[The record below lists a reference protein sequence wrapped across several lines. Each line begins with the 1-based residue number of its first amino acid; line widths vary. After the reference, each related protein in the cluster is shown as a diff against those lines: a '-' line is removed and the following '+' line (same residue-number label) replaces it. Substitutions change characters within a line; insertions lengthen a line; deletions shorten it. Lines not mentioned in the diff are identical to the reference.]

1 MSSIK
6 LVVWSRENKD
16 GQFPIAVK
24 ISKKGHTPSYIF
36 TDHVLSSRDLW
47 DNTTQRVKKEHPNHK
62 RLNSLLLQKLAEATE
77 TSLQMEINKTDTSA
91 RAIKR
96 KIDPK
101 KAEHFNDIAQQY
113 LKEELAQGHYN
124 VYNADKPRIERFI
137 EFTTNKNIP
146 FAEITVGLLEKFQRY
161 LRGCKNKN
169 QKKTSV
175 PSTLSERTV
184 VNHLLL
190 MRTLYNR
197 AIKSG
202 AAETKDY
209 PFGEDG
215 KIQIKLPKSVKVGLV
230 SSEIEKIENS
240 DLKLCETLN
249 HAKNIWLTAY
259 YFAGMRITD
268 VFLLKWSDF
277 QNGRLNY
284 CMSKNNKPL
293 SFPIP
298 QKFYKILGQYKQQEQ
313 KHDLIFPELKCLES
327 LDNLFNL
334 QKRIS
339 HAVNWQNKKMERVFQ
354 KLEINK
360 KASSHVS
367 RHSFAQRAAELDI
380 HPRTVQELYGHESLT
395 TTMIYQ
401 SNFSYKKVDEALNAV
416 LGICG

>member
-6 LVVWSRENKD
+6 LVVWSRKNKD
-16 GQFPIAVK
+16 GQYPIAVK

-36 TDHVLSSRDLW
+36 TDHMLSTRDLW
-47 DNTTQRVKKEHPNHK
+47 DAASQRVKKEHPNCK
-62 RLNSLLLQKLAEATE
+62 RLNSLLLKTLTEATE
-77 TSLQMEINKTDTSA
+77 TSLQMEITKTDTSA
-91 RAIKR
+91 QAIKR

-124 VYNADKPRIERFI
+124 VFNADKPRIDRFI
-137 EFTTNKNIP
+137 EFTGNKNIP

-169 QKKTSV
+169 QKKTAV

-184 VNHLLL
+184 VNHILL

-202 AAETKDY
+202 AAEAKDY

-230 SSEIEKIENS
+230 SSEIEKIENA
-240 DLKLCETLN
+240 DHILCENLN

-293 SFPIP
+293 SLPIP
-298 QKFYKILGQYKQQEQ
+298 PKFYKILAQYKQDEQ
-313 KHDLIFPELKCLES
+313 KHDLVFPELKCLES

-380 HPRTVQELYGHESLT
+380 HPRTVQELYGHESLS

-401 SNFSYKKVDEALNAV
+401 SNFSHSKVDEALNAV
-416 LGICG
+416 IGL